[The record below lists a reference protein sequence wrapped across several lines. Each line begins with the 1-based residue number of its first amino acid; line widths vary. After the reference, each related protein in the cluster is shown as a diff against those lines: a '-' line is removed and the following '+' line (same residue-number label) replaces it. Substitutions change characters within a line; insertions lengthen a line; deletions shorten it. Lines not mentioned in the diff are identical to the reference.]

1 MVKALFDTNILID
14 FLNGVAGAKAEL
26 ELYQEKAIST
36 ITWMEV
42 QVGTMPQDQAAV
54 DRFLARFTVLLI
66 DERVAQRTVVLRKEK
81 NIKLP
86 HAIIW
91 ATAQVDSRLFVTR
104 NSKDFAISNPGVR
117 HPYAV

>member
-54 DRFLARFTVLLI
+54 DRFLARFAVLLI

-81 NIKLP
+81 NIK
-86 HAIIW
+86 
-91 ATAQVDSRLFVTR
+91 ATGRHHLGH
-104 NSKDFAISNPGVR
+104 FAG
-117 HPYAV
+117 